1 MAKPELK
8 ARFARFFPSSTFGQT
23 ALLIGGLLF
32 VNQIVSYLSVT
43 HYFISPSYQQINRLI
58 SNHINIFFLQ
68 DIDSLTEKQLWQ
80 LKQTTGIRF
89 HDEVSALHAGL
100 NNAAYYDFMS
110 NQVSKQLGQFTEIR
124 IKTGED
130 YLVWIRPPHQPDIW
144 ISIPLQGANEN
155 SFSPLTMYFIV
166 IGGLS
171 VTGGWLFVRRLNR
184 PLQALQKAAR
194 EVGKGIFPESL
205 PLDGSSEIIAVT
217 RAFNKMSQGIKQ
229 LESDRIIMTAGISH
243 DLRTPLTRIRLASE
257 MLPDDQ
263 GWIKDGIEH
272 DIEDLNAIINQF
284 IDYARQDQQEKMEF
298 ADLNGLIEELVDA
311 KRIEASHHI
320 NLQLQKIPMTRLRI
334 VGIKRVIENLIE
346 NAFRYGGQ
354 NIVISTALVDK
365 KKSIYCVIRD
375 YGDGIAEDELENLF
389 TPFTQGDQARG
400 SSGSGLGLAISK
412 RIVESHG
419 GSVQFTNHPDG
430 GLNAGFIVPVQFLAH
445 KRNLDTNKSA

>member
-1 MAKPELK
+1 MANPEL
-8 ARFARFFPSSTFGQT
+8 RSRLLRFFPSSTFGQT

-43 HYFISPSYQQINRLI
+43 HYFISPSYQQINQLI
-58 SNHINIFFLQ
+58 SNHINIFLLQ
-68 DIDSLTEKQLWQ
+68 DIKDLSEKQRWQ

-89 HDEVSALHAGL
+89 HDQVSALHAGL

-110 NQVSKQLGQFTEIR
+110 TQVSKQLGQSTEIR

-130 YLVWIRPPHQPDIW
+130 YIVWIKLPQQPQIW
-144 ISIPLQGANEN
+144 ISIPLKGANEK

-166 IGGLS
+166 IGALS

-194 EVGKGIFPESL
+194 QVGKGVFPDPL

-217 RAFNKMSQGIKQ
+217 EAFNRMSQGIKQ
-229 LESDRIIMTAGISH
+229 LESDRVIMTAGISH

-263 GWIKDGIEH
+263 AWVKDGIEH
-272 DIEDLNAIINQF
+272 DIDDLNAIIDQF
-284 IDYARQDQQEKMEF
+284 IDYARQDQQEKMTF
-298 ADLNGLIEELVDA
+298 IDLNGLIEELVDA
-311 KRIEASHHI
+311 RKLDAQHEI
-320 NLQLQKIPMTRLRI
+320 NLQLQKIPMTRMRK
-334 VGIKRVIENLIE
+334 VGMKRVVENLIE

-354 NIVISTALVDK
+354 HIQISTSLINK
-365 KKSIYCVIRD
+365 RKSILCVIRD
-375 YGDGIAEDELENLF
+375 FGQGIAEDKLDSVF
-389 TPFTQGDQARG
+389 TPFAQGDQARG
-400 SSGSGLGLAISK
+400 SSGSGLGLAIAK

-419 GSVQFTNHPDG
+419 GVMKFSNHPDG
-430 GLNAGFIVPVQFLAH
+430 GLNAGFIIPINSPKELP
-445 KRNLDTNKSA
+445 KYK